1 MKTETRTR
9 RLSGGVAV
17 VTTLALLL
25 SACGG
30 SDTTD
35 DATGPADTATQGET
49 ATDPMVPDGTTTDS
63 TVPGVAD
70 PATETAAPG
79 AADPATGASGKGG
92 KGTKTDPAAGT
103 KPSTVTNPG
112 TAGGTDLAAA
122 KMIATAPIFGGKG
135 VCNPATLSE
144 IPIGNVSTLSG
155 VLGELFAPVRPALET
170 FVASQNAC
178 GGLNGH
184 KIKFYFEDDQGD
196 PATAVSKVQSLIQTK
211 KVLAFVGNIEVLTV
225 DAIVPTI
232 KKFGIPVIG
241 ADMTNNTWFT
251 NSLMFP
257 QGSPP
262 QAVAYGYVA
271 GAVEYHKKKN
281 IGIVWC
287 VEVPRSCEQISRAFT
302 EVAPTLGATVKKSIQ
317 VSITAP
323 SYVQQCLELKNA
335 QVEAVA
341 LNLDA
346 ASQVRFARSC
356 EQVQYFPKVVTYP
369 VAVGNE
375 KQFFGNKWLGNAYV
389 PQNTFA
395 WMATTT
401 GAEKY
406 YQEAVRKYNPGF
418 DTGGAASL
426 GWTAGALL
434 VAASAG
440 LTAEN
445 PTTKQFL
452 DTLYT
457 FKGQSWTTL
466 GGLSPAPLTYREG
479 STPKVPYCYYYAVT
493 NDANNG
499 WKASSSKPTCTSF
512 IAPSDPQKSS

>member
-1 MKTETRTR
+1 MPV
-9 RLSGGVAV
+9 VAAV
-17 VTTLALLL
+17 ATALALTL

-30 SDTTD
+30 SDVTD
-35 DATGPADTATQGET
+35 TAATGPADLTTQTDTSTGDAP
-49 ATDPMVPDGTTTDS
+49 ATDSATTDTS
-63 TVPGVAD
+63 VPGSG
-70 PATETAAPG
+70 AAPG
-79 AADPATGASGKGG
+79 TDTTAPGTDTKATTGKAPGDTRTGPATNSKSSGNS
-92 KGTKTDPAAGT
+92 
-103 KPSTVTNPG
+103 KPN
-112 TAGGTDLAAA
+112 TAVDTGVAAA
-122 KMIATAPIFGGKG
+122 RMIGSAPIFGGKTA
-135 VCNPATLSE
+135 CKPATLSE
-144 IPIGNVSTLSG
+144 VSIGNVSTLSG
-155 VLGELFAPVRPALET
+155 VLGELFAPVVPALET

-184 KIKFYFEDDQGD
+184 KIKFFQGDDQGD
-196 PATAVSKVQSLIQTK
+196 PATAVARVTDMIQK
-211 KVLAFVGNIEVLTV
+211 NKVLAFVGNIEVLTV

-232 KKFGIPVIG
+232 KKFGVPVIG

-271 GAVEYHKKKN
+271 GAVQYHKTKN
-281 IGIVWC
+281 IGIMWC
-287 VEVPRSCEQISRAFT
+287 IEVPRSCEQINRAFL
-302 EVAPTLGATVKKSIQ
+302 EVAPTLGAVVKKSIQ

-335 QVEAVA
+335 GVETVA

-346 ASQVRFARSC
+346 ASQVRVARSC
-356 EQVQYFPKVVTYP
+356 QQVGYHPHVVTYP

-375 KQFFGNKWLGNAYV
+375 KQFFGDKWLGNAYV

-395 WMATTT
+395 WMDT
-401 GAEKY
+401 GTAAERY
-406 YQEAVRKYNPGF
+406 YQASVKKYNPGF
-418 DTGGAASL
+418 ETGGAASL

-434 VAASAG
+434 VAAGAG
-440 LTAEN
+440 LSPEN
-445 PTTKQFL
+445 PTTQQLL

-466 GGLSPAPLTYREG
+466 GGLSPSPLTYREN
-479 STPKVPYCYYYAVT
+479 STPKVPYCYFYAVT

-499 WKASSSKPTCTSF
+499 WKASSSKPTCTDF